1 MNTRRQHVAS
11 VFAGAIGVCL
21 ALSGCEGG
29 TLSATGTP
37 PPASSAASGL
47 ASAPPSTP
55 ATPAVSSSGP
65 TTGPL
70 PLGRIVFDRLRG
82 NPEGDFLGAFI
93 LGTDGV
99 ETKLKLADTI
109 EGITAVWSPDGRRL
123 LINSYSG
130 DKGSAVGTLD
140 PATGTSVALP
150 NKDMAHEIECTD
162 WAPDGLSVICARGGP
177 DPANDGIYRID
188 VATGKATRITHSRFH
203 HVVGSAG
210 ECGGGEGRAVYAP
223 DGARFAYIQQ
233 KCGSDADPSASE
245 EGSIV
250 VVEADGS
257 AARSVVPFGG
267 VRTHPGG
274 EIAWSP
280 TGNLIAFGTQTG
292 ELSVIG
298 ADGTGLR
305 VIELSEPG
313 RAYGPTW
320 SPDGNWILTTIVSAL
335 DGSHDLYVV
344 AADGSKMIR
353 LTETEEAE
361 AYTDWG
367 PAAP

>member
-1 MNTRRQHVAS
+1 MKTRRQHVAS
-11 VFAGAIGVCL
+11 LVAAIGLCVAL
-21 ALSGCEGG
+21 AGCEGG
-29 TLSATGTP
+29 TLSVTGTP
-37 PPASSAASGL
+37 GP
-47 ASAPPSTP
+47 SAPQPVLVSAEPSTP
-55 ATPAVSSSGP
+55 ATPAASASAL

-70 PLGRIVFDRLRG
+70 PVGRIVFDRLRG

-99 ETKLKLADTI
+99 ETKLKVADTI
-109 EGITAVWSPDGRRL
+109 EGITAVWSPDGTRL
-123 LINSYSG
+123 LINSYSA
-130 DKGSAVGTLD
+130 DKGSSVSTLD
-140 PATGTSVALP
+140 PLTGTSVALP
-150 NKDMAHEIECTD
+150 NKDMAHEIECSD
-162 WAPDGLSVICARGGP
+162 WAPDGRSVICGRGGP
-177 DPANDGIYRID
+177 DPTNDGIYRID
-188 VATGKATRITHSRFH
+188 VVTGKATRITHSRFH

-223 DGARFAYIQQ
+223 DGARFAYVQQ
-233 KCGSDADPSASE
+233 KCGSDADPSAGE

-257 AARSVVPFGG
+257 AARSIVPFGD

-274 EIAWSP
+274 EISWSP

-305 VIELSEPG
+305 VIELSQPG

-320 SPDGNWILTTIVSAL
+320 SPDGNWILTTVVSSL

-344 AADGSKMIR
+344 APDGSKMIR